1 MDYQYPETEDLKP
14 TQNRFRLF
22 AWDVSANCHFRDK
35 PAGVA
40 RVEVIEIRAMSARTP
55 VAHYCSPVP
64 QQATYLLRHE
74 VTCYDAAGE
83 PIFEGDPYDWSGEQE
98 IDFNCHPDNVRA
110 WDLHGRNTFSKCPFV
125 DVVVDIDEDKYD
137 ELCAEPW
144 DDKDRM
150 LDIAWF
156 DVLADNEGANTT
168 LVPRPTPNPAPTGA
182 SES

>member
-1 MDYQYPETEDLKP
+1 MDYKYPETEDLQP

-22 AWDVSANCHFRDK
+22 AWDVSEHCSFQDK

-40 RVEVIEIRAMSARTP
+40 RVEVIEIRAMSARIP

-83 PIFEGDPYDWSGEQE
+83 AIVEGDPYDWAGEQE
-98 IDFNCHPDNVRA
+98 IEFAGVHMRE
-110 WDLHGRNTFSKCPFV
+110 WDLHGRNTFSKLPFV
-125 DVVVDIDEDKYD
+125 DVVVDLDEDKYE
-137 ELCAEPW
+137 ELCAEPE
-144 DDKDRM
+144 DDRDRA

-168 LVPRPTPNPAPTGA
+168 DVPRLTKTA
-182 SES
+182 SPDAKES